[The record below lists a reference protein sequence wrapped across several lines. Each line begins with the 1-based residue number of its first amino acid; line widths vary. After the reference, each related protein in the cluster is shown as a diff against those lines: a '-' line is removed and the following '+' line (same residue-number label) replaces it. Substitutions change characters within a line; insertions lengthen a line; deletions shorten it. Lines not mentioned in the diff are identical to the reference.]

1 MLAGEKLTDFIS
13 LFSPHDFQKNDSI
26 ILSYFQDEWNR
37 WDKLDWS
44 NKIST
49 KWSKQII
56 LTKKLIK
63 ENYAVKK
70 STNILLLLIT

>member
-1 MLAGEKLTDFIS
+1 MNEIDETNLTDQTKFRLNEVS
-13 LFSPHDFQKNDSI
+13 
-26 ILSYFQDEWNR
+26 
-37 WDKLDWS
+37 
-44 NKIST
+44 KIE
-49 KWSKQII
+49 II

>member
-1 MLAGEKLTDFIS
+1 MNEIDKTNLTD
-13 LFSPHDFQKNDSI
+13 QKKSRLNEVS
-26 ILSYFQDEWNR
+26 
-37 WDKLDWS
+37 
-44 NKIST
+44 KIE
-49 KWSKQII
+49 II

>member
-1 MLAGEKLTDFIS
+1 MNEIDKTNLTDQTKFRLNEVS
-13 LFSPHDFQKNDSI
+13 
-26 ILSYFQDEWNR
+26 
-37 WDKLDWS
+37 
-44 NKIST
+44 KIE
-49 KWSKQII
+49 II

>member
-1 MLAGEKLTDFIS
+1 MNESDKTNLTDQTKFRLNEVS
-13 LFSPHDFQKNDSI
+13 
-26 ILSYFQDEWNR
+26 
-37 WDKLDWS
+37 
-44 NKIST
+44 KIE
-49 KWSKQII
+49 II

>member
-1 MLAGEKLTDFIS
+1 MNESDKTNLTDQTKFGLNEVS
-13 LFSPHDFQKNDSI
+13 
-26 ILSYFQDEWNR
+26 
-37 WDKLDWS
+37 
-44 NKIST
+44 KIE
-49 KWSKQII
+49 II

>member
-1 MLAGEKLTDFIS
+1 MNEIDKTNLTD
-13 LFSPHDFQKNDSI
+13 QKKFRLNEVS
-26 ILSYFQDEWNR
+26 
-37 WDKLDWS
+37 
-44 NKIST
+44 KIE
-49 KWSKQII
+49 II

>member
-1 MLAGEKLTDFIS
+1 MNEIDETNLTDQTRFRLNEVS
-13 LFSPHDFQKNDSI
+13 
-26 ILSYFQDEWNR
+26 
-37 WDKLDWS
+37 
-44 NKIST
+44 KIE
-49 KWSKQII
+49 II

>member
-1 MLAGEKLTDFIS
+1 MNEIDKTNLTD
-13 LFSPHDFQKNDSI
+13 QKKFRLNEVS
-26 ILSYFQDEWNR
+26 
-37 WDKLDWS
+37 
-44 NKIST
+44 KIEN
-49 KWSKQII
+49 I